1 MDFIL
6 TELKILRGALLRVAG
21 CFLLLLIIF
30 FSVPIGGATVAT
42 QAILRVRSD
51 LLPKGV
57 TLVVSNPLDAFIA
70 ETVLAAELALLL
82 TVPVAAIEIYRFV
95 APGLYPRER
104 RMLAWFFISS
114 FLLMLGGGV
123 FAYKFILPAF
133 FSGLFGFMP
142 EGVSPLFNLREVM
155 GLVGGMLLTTAVLFL
170 LPVCMSLL
178 SWMGLVQSVFWTRYW
193 RQAVLIALVFS
204 AIITPDG
211 TGVTMMLL
219 ALPICG
225 LYALGIFGARVLS
238 QKGRKATY
246 SSTELI

>member
-1 MDFIL
+1 MP
-6 TELKILRGALLRVAG
+6 V
-21 CFLLLLIIF
+21 
-30 FSVPIGGATVAT
+30 GGATIAA
-42 QAILRVRSD
+42 QAILHVRAD
-51 LLPKGV
+51 LLPRGV
-57 TLVVSNPLDAFIA
+57 TLVVGNPLDAFIA
-70 ETVLAAELALLL
+70 ETVLAAELALAL
-82 TVPVAAIEIYRFV
+82 TVPLIAFEIYRFV
-95 APGLYPRER
+95 APGLYRHER

-142 EGVSPLFNLREVM
+142 AGVSPLFNLREVM
-155 GLVGGMLLTTAVLFL
+155 SLVAGMLFTTALMFL

-178 SWMGLVQSVFWTRYW
+178 SWMGLVQSAFWTRYW
-193 RQAVLIALVFS
+193 RHAVLLALVFS

-225 LYALGIFGARVLS
+225 LYGLGIAGARILS
-238 QKGRKATY
+238 KKGRAITY
-246 SSTELI
+246 SSTEII